1 MDGVV
6 PYASNSPGGKLAGMP
21 RWIHEHEPTS
31 PDCPICT
38 RYIYLI
44 IIGPPLLV
52 LILAVLYTF
61 TRS

>member
-1 MDGVV
+1 
-6 PYASNSPGGKLAGMP
+6 MP

-44 IIGPPLLV
+44 IGPPLLV

-61 TRS
+61 IRS